1 MLGGG
6 LPLRAAAYCGV
17 TLGDGDRTGTMAL
30 QSTLLALALSL
41 CVISAAAAPLSP
53 GPIQIGETTAIWS
66 DVFGESR
73 PVQIHLPASY
83 DKTRARYPVLYLLD
97 GDRNFVHTV
106 GVLEFLA
113 VDGGR
118 IPEHI
123 LVSVPNVDRNRD
135 LTPCTTGASD
145 CGADKFL
152 RFLQQDL
159 MPWVEKEYRTES
171 FRTLVGHSRGGQFA
185 FYTLLNRPELFNAYV
200 AISPALW
207 INDAAIFQNAEA
219 KLGKLPPRRFLYFSD
234 GNESS
239 TITTTVARM
248 AHLLKQQRPTAL
260 TWSNEHF
267 ADDQHMTTA
276 HKSLY
281 NGLERIFSGLNVDR
295 DIILS
300 RGLPGVDAHYATL
313 EARYGFKIEAPKGML
328 DWMGYF
334 LLQQNKPELALP
346 FFQRSVERFPWDSS
360 VYEGLGGALQA
371 VGRHEEAAAAYI
383 KAYRRSVN
391 W

>member
-1 MLGGG
+1 MS
-6 LPLRAAAYCGV
+6 
-17 TLGDGDRTGTMAL
+17 L
-30 QSTLLALALSL
+30 QSRSLQSILIALALGL
-41 CVISAAAAPLSP
+41 CTLPAAAAPLTP
-53 GPIQIGETTAIWS
+53 GPVQIGETTAIWS
-66 DVFGESR
+66 EVLHASR

-83 DKTRARYPVLYLLD
+83 DQTRDRYPVLFLLD
-97 GDRNFVHTV
+97 GDRNFVHAV

-123 LVSVPNVDRNRD
+123 LISVPNVDRTRD
-135 LTPCTTGASD
+135 LTPCKAGTAD

-159 MPWVEKEYRTES
+159 LPWVDKEYRTVP
-171 FRTLVGHSRGGQFA
+171 FRTLVGHSRSGQFA
-185 FYTLLNRPELFNAYV
+185 FHTLLNEPELFNAYI

-207 INDAAIFQNAEA
+207 INDEAIFQQAEA
-219 KLGKLPPRRFLYFSD
+219 KLAKLPPRRFLYFSD

-239 TITTTVARM
+239 SITSTVARM
-248 AHLLKQQRPTAL
+248 AQLLKQQKPASL

-281 NGLERIFSGLNVDR
+281 NGMERIFSGLNVDR
-295 DIILS
+295 AAILS
-300 RGLPGVDAHYATL
+300 QGLPGVDAHYATL
-313 EARYGFKIEAPKGML
+313 EQRYGFKIEAPKGML

-334 LLQQNKPELALP
+334 LLQQEKPQLALP
-346 FFQRSVERFPWDSS
+346 FFQRSAERFPWDAS
-360 VYEGLGGALQA
+360 VYEGLAGALEA
-371 VGRHEEAAAAYI
+371 VGRKEEAAAAYI